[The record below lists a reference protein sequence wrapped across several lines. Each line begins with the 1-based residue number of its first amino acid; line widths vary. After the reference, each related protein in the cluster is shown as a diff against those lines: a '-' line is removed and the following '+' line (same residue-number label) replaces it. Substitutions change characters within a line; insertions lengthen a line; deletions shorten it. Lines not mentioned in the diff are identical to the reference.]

1 MLPTDGD
8 GKGRE
13 REGRDPQGPG
23 MAVTGTAARRNGVS
37 RSREADVA
45 SSECAKSWLV
55 TVHRQ
60 RTGRTSPQSRGVS
73 AE

>member
-1 MLPTDGD
+1 MLPSGAD

-13 REGRDPQGPG
+13 REGRDRKGPG

-37 RSREADVA
+37 RSREADVV
-45 SSECAKSWLV
+45 SSESAKGRLV

-60 RTGRTSPQSRGVS
+60 RTLTDEPAQPG
-73 AE
+73 A